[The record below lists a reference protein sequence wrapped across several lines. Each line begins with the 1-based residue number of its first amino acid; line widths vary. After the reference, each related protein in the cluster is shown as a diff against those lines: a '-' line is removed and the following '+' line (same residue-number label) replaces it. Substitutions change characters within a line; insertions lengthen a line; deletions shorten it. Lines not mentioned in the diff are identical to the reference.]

1 MSHSDF
7 PDRLPA
13 RSSRKGFLDALKYDA
28 NGLVAIVSQDAKSKD
43 VLMLA
48 YADRNAVE
56 KSLKTGLMHY
66 YSRSRKKMW
75 LKGESSG
82 HVQKLVGMYVDCDG
96 DAILAKVRQVKAA
109 CHMGYRS
116 CFSFRIGKDGKMRVV
131 GKKLFDPKEVYKK

>member
-13 RSSRKGFLDALKYDA
+13 RASLKGFLNALKYDA
-28 NGLVAIVSQDAKSKD
+28 NGLVAVIAQDAKSHE

-48 YADRNAVE
+48 YANREAVSR
-56 KSLKTGLMHY
+56 SLKTGLMHY
-66 YSRSRKKMW
+66 YSRSRQKMW

-82 HVQKLVGMYVDCDG
+82 HVQKLVNLRVDCDG
-96 DAILAKVRQVKAA
+96 DAILARVRQVKAA

-116 CFSFRIGKDGKMRVV
+116 CFSFRIGKDGSMKVI
-131 GKKLFDPKEVYKK
+131 GKKVFDPKSVYKE